1 MAQPALSLINPLHSV
16 LFWPF
21 VCWSNIQRCCG
32 STWSRFKLTYS
43 YSSGESRI
51 WVERAPCAQYEQPY
65 GRKKSLIPGA
75 VWNVTWLCSLSCTP
89 SIISTSP
96 VLRNIEMEFPALDVI
111 YLHMA
116 SFLPLV
122 SKMLAKLLEKDES
135 LECNRLDL
143 LHFTTPPR
151 SLVQIENK

>member
-1 MAQPALSLINPLHSV
+1 
-16 LFWPF
+16 
-21 VCWSNIQRCCG
+21 
-32 STWSRFKLTYS
+32 
-43 YSSGESRI
+43 
-51 WVERAPCAQYEQPY
+51 
-65 GRKKSLIPGA
+65 
-75 VWNVTWLCSLSCTP
+75 
-89 SIISTSP
+89 
-96 VLRNIEMEFPALDVI
+96 MEFPALDVI